1 MPGFPVLLQTD
12 ETSRRAS
19 LALWRVFKSEVFLLK
34 SSVPPFPQP
43 SPPTGIQKYSKVIE
57 EPAMRLSVLLRPFLP
72 ATSAMLALATPA
84 QAHVKWFA
92 PYIVGAPPQ
101 PIGVTLANTW
111 FWAGLILVLVFFL
124 ATRAIEKS
132 GVGEAV
138 LKSMDRMTDPLWQRI
153 DEFVRVVIAAFFV
166 AIFAVGGVYLT
177 PDLKTPAEWVSW
189 AQLLIAG
196 LIFSRKTQPIAAAGI
211 IGLWLLALRDYDI
224 FHLLDYLALGVGVA
238 AYLVLE
244 ASAKPEWR
252 KHRFEALRWG
262 VAIALMWS
270 SLEKFAYP
278 DWFYPL
284 VEEKPFLTFGMPRD
298 VFIPMAG
305 VAEFTMGFG
314 LIWTPLVRRLSA
326 VALFVIFN
334 AAVYPFGRVD
344 LIGHALIMA
353 IIVAIAADHTREV
366 HFLPALKQRLAGVP
380 AGIAAAL
387 VIFGT
392 GYWGLHIAIYGIEGI
407 TPQSS
412 ERLTH
417 TPNAEHPH
425 GMLGAAGGT
434 AIAAPTAEAAY
445 RAAMDRMHGPM
456 MRGAAAVDPDAA
468 FVLGMIPHHQGAVD
482 MAEIVLKFGKDQHNK
497 HFAREIIATQTREIN
512 EMREWLRQ
520 KKIPPP

>member
-1 MPGFPVLLQTD
+1 MNAF
-12 ETSRRAS
+12 
-19 LALWRVFKSEVFLLK
+19 
-34 SSVPPFPQP
+34 
-43 SPPTGIQKYSKVIE
+43 
-57 EPAMRLSVLLRPFLP
+57 
-72 ATSAMLALATPA
+72 ATPRSFA
-84 QAHVKWFA
+84 RYFGFLTAASVIVASPAHAHVKWFA

-101 PIGVTLANTW
+101 PIAATLTNIW
-111 FWAGLILVLVFFL
+111 FWTGIALVLFFFLVTRAVEKSEVGETVLAGL
-124 ATRAIEKS
+124 
-132 GVGEAV
+132 
-138 LKSMDRMTDPLWQRI
+138 DRMTDPLWQRL
-153 DEFVRVVIAAFFV
+153 DDFVRIVIGAFFV

-189 AQLLIAG
+189 TQLLIAA
-196 LIFSRKTQPIAAAGI
+196 LIFSRRTQPLAAVGI
-211 IGLWLLALRDYDI
+211 IGLWLLALRDYDV

-244 ASAKPEWR
+244 ASSNPEWR
-252 KHRFEALRWG
+252 KHRFEVLRWG

-314 LIWTPLVRRLSA
+314 LLWTPLVRRLSA
-326 VALFVIFN
+326 VALFIIFN

-366 HFLPALKQRLAGVP
+366 HFLPAVKRTLAGVP
-380 AGIAAAL
+380 AGLAAAL
-387 VIFGT
+387 VLFVT
-392 GYWGLHIAIYGIEGI
+392 GYWGLHIAIYGIEGSPGP
-407 TPQSS
+407 TMA

-417 TPNAEHPH
+417 TPNPEHPH
-425 GMLGAAGGT
+425 GMHGMASGT
-434 AIAAPTAEAAY
+434 SVAEPTAEAAN

-456 MRGAAAVDPDAA
+456 MQGIAHGDPDTA

-482 MAEIVLKFGKDQHNK
+482 MARIVLQFGKDPRNQ
-497 HFAREIIATQTREIN
+497 HFAREIIATQTREIG
-512 EMREWLRQ
+512 EMRSWLTQR
-520 KKIPPP
+520 KIPQP